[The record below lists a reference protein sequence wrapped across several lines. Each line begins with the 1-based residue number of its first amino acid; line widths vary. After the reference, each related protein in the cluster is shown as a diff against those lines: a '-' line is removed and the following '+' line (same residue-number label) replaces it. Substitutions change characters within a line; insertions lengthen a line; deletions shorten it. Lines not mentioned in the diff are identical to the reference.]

1 MRALVVAIHD
11 VSPSTAGAADRL
23 RRLAAARSDGPA
35 SLLVVPR
42 AGGSESWRHGPAR
55 GWLAGRLAVG
65 DELVL
70 HGHTHRDRRGR
81 DGGELR
87 GRTAAG
93 VRDVVTSGADELAG
107 AVGRP
112 EGFIAPSYAG
122 GPGLGRAVGDA
133 GLVWWASRLR
143 LHWPGGARPLP
154 AIGPGAS
161 RPLRRALSPPA
172 LRAAVASVA
181 PLPCVRLDLHPADL
195 RHPALLDA
203 AMGALDALLAQDRRV
218 SVHGELIPV
227 AA

>member
-11 VSPSTAGAADRL
+11 VSPSTAEAADRL
-23 RRLAAARSDGPA
+23 RRLVAARTEGSA

-42 AGGSESWRHGPAR
+42 AGGRESWRHGPAR
-55 GWLAGRLAVG
+55 GWLAGRLADG
-65 DELVL
+65 DELVM

-87 GRTAAG
+87 GRSAAG
-93 VRDVVTSGADELAG
+93 VRDVVASGADELTG

-112 EGFIAPSYAG
+112 EGFIAPSYAA
-122 GPGLGRAVGDA
+122 GPGLDAAVGDA

-172 LRAAVASVA
+172 LKAAVASVA

-195 RHPALLDA
+195 RHPALIGA
-203 AMGALDALLAQDRRV
+203 ALGALDGLLAQDRRV
-218 SVHGELIPV
+218 AVHGELVRIAV
-227 AA
+227 